1 MNMFMMLH
9 TWDSMLPL
17 PLCLQRLSQAVMK
30 ESLYV
35 RIIQLYVKARII
47 QSFLTFTVSPSQNM
61 KLYMFNTPLKSVQ
74 TKIKFIWNT
83 PEMKYFSQVACDTC
97 VLQSSILCKLI
108 WSIDYVFK
116 SQCICHDD
124 FCDNITLINIA
135 HSSTSKDVSI
145 LNVSVLIH
153 CKKLAYSL
161 WRNLFS
167 SVCHYFYTIMLCIK
181 SINHATCSC
190 TVNNACFLA
199 FIIINTLFTYTIKQ
213 CIVLYVTSCFFKLTY
228 ICDNVPRLKKS
239 IGKIII

>member
-1 MNMFMMLH
+1 
-9 TWDSMLPL
+9 MLPL

-108 WSIDYVFK
+108 
-116 SQCICHDD
+116 
-124 FCDNITLINIA
+124 
-135 HSSTSKDVSI
+135 
-145 LNVSVLIH
+145 
-153 CKKLAYSL
+153 
-161 WRNLFS
+161 
-167 SVCHYFYTIMLCIK
+167 
-181 SINHATCSC
+181 
-190 TVNNACFLA
+190 
-199 FIIINTLFTYTIKQ
+199 
-213 CIVLYVTSCFFKLTY
+213 
-228 ICDNVPRLKKS
+228 
-239 IGKIII
+239 